1 MNEPSPLQWLPEQGR
16 VEQLMILLH
25 GVGSEGRALMPL
37 AKRLRAEFP
46 QSAVL
51 APDGFEPFD
60 MAPAGRQWFSVR
72 AVDEANRVARVAAV
86 LPRLADGVRA
96 AQQRLGAGRAAT
108 AVVGFSQGAI
118 LGLELAQLHDGLTG
132 RVLAFAGRY
141 ARLPERAPAETTLH
155 LFHGAEDEVIP
166 AEQARL
172 ALERL
177 AALHGDA
184 TIDIAEDVGH
194 ELAPVL
200 VERALFRLRNHIPYR
215 TWAAALGTVPGL
227 ARRSGEDD

>member
-1 MNEPSPLQWLPEQGR
+1 MNEPSPLQWLPAHGR

-25 GVGSEGRALMPL
+25 GVGSEGRALAPL
-37 AKRLRAEFP
+37 ARRLRAEFP

-86 LPRLADGVRA
+86 LPRLAE
-96 AQQRLGAGRAAT
+96 Q
-108 AVVGFSQGAI
+108 
-118 LGLELAQLHDGLTG
+118 
-132 RVLAFAGRY
+132 
-141 ARLPERAPAETTLH
+141 APAETTLH

-177 AALHGDA
+177 AALQGDA

-215 TWAAALGTVPGL
+215 TWAAAMGTVPGL
-227 ARRSGEDD
+227 ARRADEDD